1 MNHTT
6 KMVIGCLLPLL
17 LIFLL
22 PYFGV
27 TEGWGI
33 FLFIVFMFG
42 CHLFM
47 MRGHDHGDHEDCE
60 TKQGGNHGD
69 H

>member
-1 MNHTT
+1 MNHTL
-6 KMVIGCLLPLL
+6 KMLIGCLVPLL

-27 TEGWGI
+27 TEEWSI

-47 MRGHDHGDHEDCE
+47 MRGHDHGDYDGDDH
-60 TKQGGNHGD
+60 KKGGNYEGN
-69 H
+69 

>member
-1 MNHTT
+1 MNHSL
-6 KMVIGCLLPLL
+6 KMVIGCLVPLL

-22 PYFGV
+22 PYFGI
-27 TEGWGI
+27 TEGWGV

-47 MRGHDHGDHEDCE
+47 MGGHGDDDHQNKGE
-60 TKQGGNHGD
+60 KHGGS
-69 H
+69 